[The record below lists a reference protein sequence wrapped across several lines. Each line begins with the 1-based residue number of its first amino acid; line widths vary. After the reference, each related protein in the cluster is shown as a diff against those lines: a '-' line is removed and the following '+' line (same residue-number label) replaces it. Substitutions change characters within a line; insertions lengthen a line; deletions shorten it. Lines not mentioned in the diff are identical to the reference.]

1 MSGKAEMSFW
11 DHLEELRGTLLRALA
26 AVALLSVVA
35 FCFKDLLF
43 GVVLAPTG
51 GSFPLYR
58 LMHTD
63 FSMDLVNYDL
73 SAQFFVHLK
82 MALAAGFLAAFP
94 VIIFEIWRF
103 VAPGLYAQ
111 EKKALR
117 KAFILASLFFY
128 LGALTGYFLVLPFV
142 LNFFS
147 SYSVSGA
154 VVNTISLR
162 SYVSTFS
169 STVLLFGVVFEFPA
183 VIAALSSLGM
193 VDRKSLRKGRKYA
206 VVASLVLGA
215 IVTPADPLSMFVAA
229 APLYLLYEGS
239 VLMCRKERKP
249 AV

>member
-1 MSGKAEMSFW
+1 M
-11 DHLEELRGTLLRALA
+11 
-26 AVALLSVVA
+26 
-35 FCFKDLLF
+35 
-43 GVVLAPTG
+43 
-51 GSFPLYR
+51 
-58 LMHTD
+58 
-63 FSMDLVNYDL
+63 
-73 SAQFFVHLK
+73 
-82 MALAAGFLAAFP
+82 
-94 VIIFEIWRF
+94 
-103 VAPGLYAQ
+103 
-111 EKKALR
+111 
-117 KAFILASLFFY
+117 
-128 LGALTGYFLVLPFV
+128 